1 MMGKGMRVLLAM
13 LGVLA
18 LVAAACSSDDE
29 GDVSTEATEEPAEEA
44 AEEPTGAAAD
54 EPTEEAASEPTE
66 AATEEAA
73 EEPTPEELPASFRG
87 VTSETIKVGV
97 AVPDFA
103 ALQAGGI
110 PNLHGD
116 ADVAYQAFFDIINAE
131 GGIYGRQIEPV
142 YEEFDFLEGV
152 SQEQACTA
160 LTEDHEVFIVLYGV
174 LGQNNLCFT
183 ELHDT
188 MVMTRSFQTTSL
200 AEASGDTLWVQLN
213 ATDDEAVLIMGGTL
227 AASGRL
233 DGKKIGILG
242 RGTTEGSDAGA
253 LSEQLEGLGFETFV
267 AITEAP
273 QDDALARET
282 EYGIIA
288 QRMEAEGVE
297 FVFELIGGAQ
307 VREIFAANGFT
318 PEFAH
323 KNLGAAVSG
332 ADDRANIDG
341 SLGVGAIDEQSMWDD
356 PDFWETCMQPVL
368 DANPELAP
376 EFEYLPNGDQ
386 QAAGEP
392 NWLNPIMMACDH
404 TMLLKE
410 LGEIAGA
417 DLTNAAFLSALD
429 ELGSIELNGYGQAS
443 YSSTKWDGLDEFW
456 IQEYDAGA
464 DAIILGAS
472 IIIDRS

>member
-1 MMGKGMRVLLAM
+1 MGRGLRVLLAM
-13 LGVLA
+13 VGVLVLLA
-18 LVAAACSSDDE
+18 TACSSDDD
-29 GDVSTEATEEPAEEA
+29 GDVSTEASEEPTEAA
-44 AEEPTGAAAD
+44 AEEPT
-54 EPTEEAASEPTE
+54 EAATEEPTE
-66 AATEEAA
+66 AATEEATEVA
-73 EEPTPEELPASFRG
+73 TEEATEEPASVELPASFRG
-87 VTSETIKVGV
+87 VTSDTIKVGV
-97 AVPDFA
+97 AVPDFD

-110 PNLHGD
+110 PNFHGD
-116 ADVAYQAFFDIINAE
+116 AEVTYQTFFDIINAE

-142 YEEFDFLEGV
+142 YESFDFLEGV

-188 MVMTRSFQTTSL
+188 IVMTRSFQTTSL
-200 AEASGDTLWVQLN
+200 AEASGDTLWLQLN
-213 ATDDEAVLIMGGTL
+213 ATDDEAVLIMGSTL
-227 AASGRL
+227 AESGRL

-242 RGTTEGSDAGA
+242 SGTTEGADAKA

-267 AITEAP
+267 AIAEAQ
-273 QDDALARET
+273 QDDSVAREA

-288 QRMEAEGVE
+288 QRMQAEGVQ
-297 FVFELIGGAQ
+297 FVFELLGGAQ

-332 ADDRANIDG
+332 ADDRANLDG
-341 SLGVGAIDEQSMWDD
+341 SLGVGAVDEQSMWDD
-356 PDFWETCMQPVL
+356 PEFWEACMQPVL
-368 DANPELAP
+368 DANPELEP
-376 EFEYLPNGDQ
+376 EFQYLPNGDQ

-392 NWLNPIMMACDH
+392 NWLNPAMMACDH
-404 TMLLKE
+404 SMLLKE

-417 DLTNAAFLSALD
+417 DLTNATFLAAVD
-429 ELGSIELNGYGQAS
+429 ELGSIELNGYGQAF

-456 IQEYDAGA
+456 IQEYDAA
-464 DAIILGAS
+464 SDSVILGAS
-472 IIIDRS
+472 VVIDRS